1 MIDLTP
7 IFQALVVLIAS
18 IITYK
23 LIPYIKSKTTV
34 KQQQE
39 INAWVQIAVSAAEQ
53 IFSGD
58 GRGTEKK
65 KYVIDW
71 LNSKGLNVD
80 IATIDAMIEAA
91 VYELNNGI
99 ITIQEG

>member
-58 GRGTEKK
+58 GRGPEKK
-65 KYVIDW
+65 KYVVDW
-71 LNSKGLNVD
+71 LKSKGLTVD
-80 IATIDAMIEAA
+80 METIDAMIEAA

>member
-7 IFQALVVLIAS
+7 IFQAVVVLIAS

-39 INAWVQIAVSAAEQ
+39 INAWVQIAVAAAEQ

-58 GRGTEKK
+58 GRGLEKK
-65 KYVIDW
+65 QYVLDW
-71 LNSKGLNVD
+71 LNAKGLKVD
-80 IATIDAMIEAA
+80 VATIDAMIEAA